1 MKKAIILLCTG
12 GLVLFCAVK
21 CYQFD
26 KERWGGWPFPKAG
39 SIESMYSGEETNYEF
54 LQVYADRTFP
64 VDEAGVVEGDFKLSY
79 FTDFD
84 ALETFIF
91 IPQLWSIHPKFRED
105 RDCLY
110 ELSLQIEYSWI
121 GRDGLV
127 KKAFVKNYNSPDD
140 TISRGGD
147 TRFDYVP
154 LPRNKTIHYV
164 ITHGPIIYKD
174 FDLGHPH
181 DSVLAPELNEA
192 TFLVVEK
199 RRHGSGSLNRKIAR
213 D

>member
-1 MKKAIILLCTG
+1 MKKLFWIFLLIAFF
-12 GLVLFCAVK
+12 LFCAVK
-21 CYQFD
+21 CYQID
-26 KERWGGWPFPKAG
+26 KAMGGGWPFPKAG

-54 LQVYADRTFP
+54 LQVYVDKTFP
-64 VDEAGVVEGDFKLSY
+64 VDKAGVIEGDFKLSY
-79 FTDFD
+79 FADFN
-84 ALETFIF
+84 ALETFIV
-91 IPQLWSIHPKFRED
+91 IPQLWRIHPKFRED

-110 ELSLQIEYSWI
+110 ELSLQIEYSWV

-140 TISRGGD
+140 TISRRGD

-164 ITHGPIIYKD
+164 ITHGAIVY
-174 FDLGHPH
+174 FDIGHPH
-181 DSVLAPELNEA
+181 DLASASELNEA
-192 TFLVVEK
+192 TFLVAEERK
-199 RRHGSGSLNRKIAR
+199 LGSDSLNRKPAR